1 MKMFKISSKE
11 LCGLVLSLA
20 AFLVFLGQ
28 TSFARDIRGVQNK
41 SPFEIIQNNDKFGV
55 ARVSIENIRNKA
67 LKNLFVSKKSDGEYP
82 NDTPEVILYAAYSS
96 YTADFGNDTYWPWVN
111 PDQAF
116 LFIAFRVTDSMKVD
130 VRWNIDLINGKDS
143 RTEILKELADTETGG
158 TLLSPDYWYFVWWN
172 PEQPLSEGLYK
183 YDAMVKPTTSNKW
196 NRNSRVSC
204 RFEVTEEEI
213 ERDDDDE
220 E

>member
-41 SPFEIIQNNDKFGV
+41 SPFEIIQNNGKFGV
-55 ARVSIENIRNKA
+55 ARVSIENIRNKV
-67 LKNLFVSKKSDGEYP
+67 LKNLFVSKKSDGVDT
-82 NDTPEVILYAAYSS
+82 NDTPKIIPYAAYTS

-111 PDQAF
+111 PDEAF
-116 LFIAFRVTDSMKVD
+116 LFVAFKVEDNIKVD
-130 VRWNIDLINGKDS
+130 VRWNIGLINGNDR
-143 RTEILKELADTETGG
+143 RTEILEELGDSETGES
-158 TLLSPDYWYFVWWN
+158 LDPDYWYFVWWN

-183 YDAMVKPTTSNKW
+183 YDAMVKPTTSQNWSK
-196 NRNSRVSC
+196 NVKVSC
-204 RFEVTEEEI
+204 RFEVTNEEI
-213 ERDDDDE
+213 EKDDE
-220 E
+220 GE

>member
-1 MKMFKISSKE
+1 MKIFKISSKG
-11 LCGLVLSLA
+11 LYGLVLSLA
-20 AFLVFLGQ
+20 AFLIFLGQ
-28 TSFARDIRGVQNK
+28 TSFARDIMGVQKK
-41 SPFEIIQNNDKFGV
+41 SPFEIIQNNGKFGV

-67 LKNLFVSKKSDGEYP
+67 LKNLFVSKKSDGEDQ
-82 NDTPEVILYAAYSS
+82 NDTPKIIPYAAYTS
-96 YTADFGNDTYWPWVN
+96 YTADFDNDSYWPWVN
-111 PDQAF
+111 PDKAF
-116 LFIAFRVTDSMKVD
+116 LFVAFRVNDSITVD

-143 RTEILKELADTETGG
+143 RTEILEELADTETGG
-158 TLLSPDYWYFVWWN
+158 TLSPDYWYFIWWN

-183 YDAMVKPTTSNKW
+183 YDAMVKPTTSQNW